1 MKIMNDLALVC
12 GLLLV
17 AGAVEWVGSMIIK
30 RFNKQITL
38 LFSFSVWGSLMIF
51 FSVIWLL
58 K

>member
-1 MKIMNDLALVC
+1 MKRMNDFALVF

-17 AGAVEWVGSMIIK
+17 AGVIELVGSVIIK
-30 RFNKQITL
+30 RFNKQKTL